1 MFLNY
6 KDNHFLLF
14 VHLCKNLKHD
24 DIVGLLASS
33 FFNQSPLF
41 LVNCMWAS
49 LALELVKKL
58 LNGTFFG
65 AGGGIK
71 GLYCFTKSV
80 GKIVLLV
87 LFTQNHLLDLNRL
100 ADLTGRRMTA
110 VAPERLQVLL
120 DKHGLSQLPGLPAL
134 VNSPCL
140 YEEHL
145 LQQPSL
151 LISTGEPDLWLEIAQ
166 QDFRPLLKNASAGR
180 FGEP

>member
-1 MFLNY
+1 MTEVASALVAASTPSVIGR
-6 KDNHFLLF
+6 LLGDLAVAYRKVPDHPGLDPARK
-14 VHLCKNLKHD
+14 VHAVLLD
-24 DIVGLLASS
+24 DSIG
-33 FFNQSPLF
+33 P
-41 LVNCMWAS
+41 
-49 LALELVKKL
+49 
-58 LNGTFFG
+58 
-65 AGGGIK
+65 
-71 GLYCFTKSV
+71 
-80 GKIVLLV
+80 LLV

-151 LISTGEPDLWLEIAQ
+151 LISTGEPGLWLEIAQ
-166 QDFRPLLKNASAGR
+166 QDFNPLLKTASAGR
-180 FGEP
+180 FGEPLGAITPDLGGDDGEVPVFAFVMRRTY